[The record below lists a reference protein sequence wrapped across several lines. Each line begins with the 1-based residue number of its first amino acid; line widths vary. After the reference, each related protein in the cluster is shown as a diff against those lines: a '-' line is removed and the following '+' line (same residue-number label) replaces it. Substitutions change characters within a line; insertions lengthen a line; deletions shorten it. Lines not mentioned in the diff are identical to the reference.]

1 MAIYGGIDLGGTKI
15 QAAIVDSEHKVLG
28 AKRDQTPLNG
38 GPAAIAAKMVEVLR
52 VTAEEAGVEPSAL
65 EGIGVGSPGSV
76 DNEAGTVTSAR
87 NLSGWDGTFNLRE
100 VLEGELGAPVS
111 LGNDV
116 DLAVDAEFE
125 VGAAKAY
132 RSLLGVFWG
141 TGVGGGIILEGKP
154 WLGRGTAAEIGH
166 MVVKMDGAR
175 RPCGRRGC
183 METYARPGAVG
194 GRARRPGGGRGC
206 METYAGRGAME
217 ARARRRVEKGEKTH
231 LFKIMEERGR
241 DRLSSGIWER
251 ALERGDKMAQELLD
265 EAVEAL
271 GNGVASAVNLLD
283 PEAVVVGGGLGIRL
297 GQPWVEKIRAAM
309 LPHLFVD
316 FNPPPVLLAELGD
329 LGGAHGGAL
338 LAARRAAAKA

>member
-1 MAIYGGIDLGGTKI
+1 M
-15 QAAIVDSEHKVLG
+15 LG
-28 AKRDQTPLNG
+28 AKRDQTPLKG
-38 GPAAIAAKMVEVLR
+38 GPAAIAAKMAEVMR
-52 VTAEEAGVEPSAL
+52 VAAEEAGIETSSL
-65 EGIGVGSPGSV
+65 EGIGIGSPGSV
-76 DNEAGTVTSAR
+76 NDREGTVTSAK
-87 NLSGWDGTFNLRE
+87 NLSDWGGTFNLRE
-100 VLEGELGAPVS
+100 ALETELGAPIS

-132 RSLLGVFWG
+132 QSLLGVFWG
-141 TGVGGGIILEGKP
+141 TGVGGGIILDGKP

-166 MVVKMDGAR
+166 MVVKQDGAR
-175 RPCGRRGC
+175 CPCGRRGC
-183 METYARPGAVG
+183 MEA
-194 GRARRPGGGRGC
+194 
-206 METYAGRGAME
+206 YAGRGAME

-231 LFKIMEERGR
+231 LFKILEERGR

-283 PEAVVVGGGLGIRL
+283 PEAVVIGGGLGIRL
-297 GQPWVEKIRAAM
+297 GEPWVEKIREAM

-316 FNPPPVLLAELGD
+316 FDPPPVLLAELGD
-329 LGGAHGGAL
+329 LGGAQGGAL
-338 LAARRAAAKA
+338 LAARRARAKA